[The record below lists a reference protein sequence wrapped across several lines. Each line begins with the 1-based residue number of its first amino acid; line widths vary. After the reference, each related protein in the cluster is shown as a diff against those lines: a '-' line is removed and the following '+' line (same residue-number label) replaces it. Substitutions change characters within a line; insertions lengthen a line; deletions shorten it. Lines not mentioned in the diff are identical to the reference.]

1 MKDIIESVGNL
12 LDKQRVVFISSVD
25 GNGYPNTKAM
35 LAPRKREGIKTIYFH
50 TNTSSMRVQQYRNHP
65 QACIYFCDQRF
76 FKGVMLIGTMEIL
89 EDHVYKEMLWQ
100 EGDTVY
106 YAEGVTDPDYCALQF
121 RSRQG
126 RFYQNFSSESFDIE

>member
-12 LDKQRVVFISSVD
+12 LDKQRVVFIGSVD

-76 FKGVMLIGTMEIL
+76 LKVS
-89 EDHVYKEMLWQ
+89 
-100 EGDTVY
+100 
-106 YAEGVTDPDYCALQF
+106 C
-121 RSRQG
+121 
-126 RFYQNFSSESFDIE
+126 